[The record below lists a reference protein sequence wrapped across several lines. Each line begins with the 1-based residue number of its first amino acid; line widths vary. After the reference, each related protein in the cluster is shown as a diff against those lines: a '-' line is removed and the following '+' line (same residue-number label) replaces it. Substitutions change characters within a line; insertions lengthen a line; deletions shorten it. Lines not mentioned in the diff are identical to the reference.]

1 MEKSV
6 DINTFLHMLWI
17 IYILWGKRLC
27 NSAFPSP
34 YLHYVFVCLVSVS
47 PVMQSHSQ
55 RGVIHIYISTYLHI
69 YVSSHNLAHP
79 VNPPSEATTKWYFH
93 LWPELDMHTT
103 GCCKTSV
110 KLCKPFCD
118 TFLGVILLF
127 LCSFDCQIWAIFHFG
142 TLWLWKLTYFLKI

>member
-1 MEKSV
+1 MTVLQLNVSIYFLCFVYHNNKKDTNWSPRCVLVLCTMERNV
-6 DINTFLHMLWI
+6 
-17 IYILWGKRLC
+17 C
-27 NSAFPSP
+27 V
-34 YLHYVFVCLVSVS
+34 YLVF
-47 PVMQSHSQ
+47 MK
-55 RGVIHIYISTYLHI
+55 
-69 YVSSHNLAHP
+69 VSSIYLSCSYVISSSLTLSKLTLALSKKECR
-79 VNPPSEATTKWYFH
+79 NSIEYFH
-93 LWPELDMHTT
+93 FTT